1 MNTEN
6 SKTSDTQRQILSLKD
21 EVYLSRRGKH
31 VAVSNLGMYYTWAN
45 RKKSYKNSKLKISPL
60 I

>member
-6 SKTSDTQRQILSLKD
+6 SKTSDTQRQILNLKD

-31 VAVSNLGMYYTWAN
+31 VAVSNLSMYYTWAN
-45 RKKSYKNSKLKISPL
+45 RKNLKLTCI
-60 I
+60 